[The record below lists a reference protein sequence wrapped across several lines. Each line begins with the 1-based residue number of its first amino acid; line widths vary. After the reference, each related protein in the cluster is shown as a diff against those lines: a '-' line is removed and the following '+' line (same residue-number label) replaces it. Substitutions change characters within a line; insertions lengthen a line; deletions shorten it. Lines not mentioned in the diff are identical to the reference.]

1 MHHQD
6 HPAPVF
12 GIPLRTLRPVFIL
25 GALAFVVAGAWL
37 SWIAID
43 ALRTST
49 TGIMVW
55 FILVLGLITIM
66 LFGGALLVT
75 AKQRLGSYRGI
86 GLVLSQAG
94 LTDRTQLVS
103 PLPIIHWRLV
113 ESYDIVAVQ
122 NQTYLALRISDPTAY
137 EHQIRSR
144 MTRWTFRFNTKIF
157 GYPVHAIA
165 LYQLGSTPE
174 ELRHTLQLCTR
185 ARPGQRIG

>member
-6 HPAPVF
+6 HAAPVF

-25 GALAFVVAGAWL
+25 GALAFVLAGAWL

-43 ALRTST
+43 AARNGTAH
-49 TGIMVW
+49 IMVW
-55 FILVLGLITIM
+55 LILVLGLVTVV
-66 LFGGALLVT
+66 LFGGALYGMF
-75 AKQRLGSYRGI
+75 KQRFGKYGGI
-86 GLVLSQAG
+86 GVVLSQTG

-122 NQTYLALRISDPTAY
+122 NQTYLALRIADPAAY

-144 MTRWTFRFNTKIF
+144 LARWTFRFNTKIF

-165 LYQLGSTPE
+165 LNQLGSTPE
-174 ELRHTLQLCTR
+174 ELRHTMQLCTH